1 MKTAGGSLIL
11 SAYDL
16 VGHLN
21 CHYLTQ
27 MDIAVAKGTL
37 PKPQHWD
44 PLLDILRERGLR
56 HEQAYLD
63 HLAAKGF
70 DCVSVDGVDIT
81 DNAVAATLEAMQT
94 GVTII
99 VQGALRSGRWE
110 GRADALMKVEKP
122 SSLGNWSYEIVDT
135 KLARETKGGTVLQL
149 SLYADLL
156 TEMQGVA
163 PDYVYVVAPWS
174 DFERQEF
181 RVADYA
187 AFYRKAKRAA
197 EVATEGADTPV
208 IYPDPKAHCDICR
221 WADQCDA
228 RRREDDHLCLVANIS
243 KSQIN
248 ELHARGIQTTKALSE
263 LPSQLPWKPDR
274 GSPASYEKAAA
285 QARIQ
290 VEARE
295 AGALRHER
303 LDVVPGTG
311 LTRLP
316 EPSEGDIFFDIE
328 GDPFIG
334 EAGLEYLF
342 GYRYRNEDGES
353 VYLQDW
359 AFDRASEKE
368 IFERFMDFVTARREA
383 FPDLHI
389 YHYAH
394 YEPDALKRLM
404 GRYATRQTEV
414 DNLLRGG
421 VLVDLLNV
429 VRNAIRASVES
440 YSIKKLEPF
449 YGFERATNLKDA
461 NIALT
466 ALSAGLELDDAASIT
481 DEIKAV
487 VASYNDDDCCSTEAL
502 RDWLEDIRA
511 QAIADGISIGR
522 PEPGQ
527 EDASEDISE
536 HEARINALIEVLT
549 HDVPIDP
556 EDRTGEQH
564 ARWILAHT
572 LDWHRREEKAV
583 WWEYFRLRDL
593 KPDELMDEKAG
604 LGNIAHLGTIDK
616 TVRGIPTDR
625 YSFPQQDTDIREA
638 DDLHDTDG
646 NSIGKVETISQDERT
661 IDIKKTGKSA
671 DIHPAGL
678 FSHTYIR
685 TKEQVG
691 ALLRLGD
698 YVAANGIEGEGPL
711 QAARDLLLRYP
722 PRLNGESLHSGGET
736 TLENALRVSPHLNGG
751 GLPIQGPPGTGKS
764 FTGAHM
770 IYDLIAAGKTVGI
783 TANSHK
789 VIRNLIDKAIE
800 VSVEASNPIRA
811 GQKLSSKELGTDHVE
826 VFTDNGKSIA
836 AVQTGAIKLLGG
848 TSFFWAREDVANL
861 VDVIFVDEAAQM
873 SLANVLAVS
882 QAAPQ
887 IVLLGDPQQLDQ
899 PTRGSH
905 PDGTGVSALDHILGG
920 KQTIESNQG
929 LFLEQTWRLHPDI
942 TVFNSELFYESKL
955 TSEKNCERQSTAS
968 DGPFTGTGLRYVP
981 VEHSGNQSSSTEE
994 AEAVKAI
1001 VDHLLGSNMHW
1012 TNRQG
1017 ETKPIELSDI
1027 ITIAPYNAQV
1037 FEIQQ
1042 RLPGSHVGTVDK
1054 FQGQEAAIAIY
1065 STATSSHA
1073 DAPRGMEFLY
1083 SANRL
1088 NVAISRAK
1096 CMAILV
1102 ASPQIFEAEC
1112 RTPRQMR
1119 LANAFCRYLEL
1130 AETVSDVFR

>member
-1 MKTAGGSLIL
+1 MKTIGYDIIL
-11 SAYDL
+11 SSNDL

-21 CHYLTQ
+21 CQLLTQ
-27 MDIAVAKGTL
+27 MDIGVAKGTIA
-37 PKPQHWD
+37 KPEHWD

-56 HEQAYLD
+56 HEQGYLD
-63 HLAAKGF
+63 HLAAHGYAG
-70 DCVSVDGVDIT
+70 VRIDGVDIT
-81 DNAVAATLEAMQT
+81 DGAVGSTLEAMRS
-94 GVTII
+94 GADII
-99 VQGALRSGRWE
+99 IQAALRSGRWE
-110 GRADALMKVEKP
+110 GRADVLMKVDRP
-122 SSLGNWSYEIVDT
+122 SNMGDWSYEIVDT

-156 TEMQGVA
+156 ADMQGVS
-163 PDYVYVVAPWS
+163 PDNVYVVAPWS
-174 DFERQEF
+174 DYERQVF

-187 AFYRKAKRAA
+187 AFYRKAKQAA
-197 EVATEGADTPV
+197 EAATSDTDAPE
-208 IYPDPKAHCDICR
+208 IYPDPKTHCDICR
-221 WADQCDA
+221 WANQCDA

-243 KSQIN
+243 KTQIN
-248 ELHARGIQTTKALSE
+248 ELQSHGIQTAKALSK
-263 LPSQLPWKPDR
+263 LLSPLPWKPDR
-274 GSPASYEKAAA
+274 GSPASYERAAA

-295 AGALRHER
+295 AGDLRYER
-303 LDVVPGTG
+303 LEIVPGTG

-328 GDPFIG
+328 DDPFIG

-342 GYRYRNEDGES
+342 GYRYRDES
-353 VYLQDW
+353 GDSIYLQDW
-359 AFDRASEKE
+359 AFDRASEKA
-368 IFERFMDFVTARREA
+368 IFERFMDFVTTRRTTY
-383 FPDLHI
+383 PDLHI
-389 YHYAH
+389 YHYGH
-394 YEPDALKRLM
+394 YEQDALKRLM

-421 VLVDLLNV
+421 VLVDLLGV
-429 VRNAIRASVES
+429 VRNGIRASVES

-449 YGFERATNLKDA
+449 YEFERRTNLRDA

-466 ALSAGLELDDAASIT
+466 ALSAGLELNDAASIT
-481 DEIKAV
+481 EEIKAT
-487 VASYNDDDCCSTEAL
+487 VASYNDDDCLSTEAL
-502 RDWLEDIRA
+502 RDWLEKIRSK
-511 QAIADGISIGR
+511 AIADGVSIAR

-527 EDASEDISE
+527 EEASDDISE

-556 EDRTGEQH
+556 EERSTEQH

-583 WWEYFRLRDL
+583 WWEYFRLREL

-604 LGNIAHLGTIDK
+604 LGDLSYVETIDK
-616 TVRGIPTDR
+616 SAKGIPTDR
-625 YSFPQQDTDIREA
+625 YSFPQQDTDIREG
-638 DDLHDTDG
+638 DDLHDNNG
-646 NSIGKVETISQDERT
+646 NKFGKVEAISQDDRT

-671 DIHPAGL
+671 DLHPTGL
-678 FSHTYIR
+678 FSHTFIP

-691 ALLRLGD
+691 ALLRIGD
-698 YVAANGIEGEGPL
+698 YVAENGIEGVGPL
-711 QAARDLLLRYP
+711 QAARDLLLRHP
-722 PRLNGESLHSGGET
+722 PRLNGEALHNGAEN
-736 TLENALRVSPHLNGG
+736 TLDNARRITPHMSSG

-789 VIRNLIDKAIE
+789 VIRNLLDKAVE
-800 VSVEASNPIRA
+800 VSVESGNPISA
-811 GQKLSSKELGTDHVE
+811 GQKLSSKEPNTDHVE
-826 VFTDNGKSIA
+826 IFTDNGKSIA
-836 AVQTGAIKLLGG
+836 AVQAGAIKLLGG

-861 VDVIFVDEAAQM
+861 VDVLFIDEAAQM

-899 PTRGSH
+899 PTQGSH

-920 KQTIESNQG
+920 KQTIDTEQG

-942 TVFNSELFYESKL
+942 TVFNSELFYGNKL
-955 TSEKNCERQSTAS
+955 TSQEDCVLQNTTS
-968 DGPFTGTGLRYVP
+968 DGPFAGTGLRYAP
-981 VEHSGNQSSSTEE
+981 VAHTGNQSSSIEE
-994 AEAVKAI
+994 AEVVKVI
-1001 VDHLLGSNMHW
+1001 VDQLLGSNMHW
-1012 TNRQG
+1012 TNRMG
-1017 ETKPIELSDI
+1017 ETAPLTIDDI
-1027 ITIAPYNAQV
+1027 IIIAPYNAQV

-1042 RLPGSHVGTVDK
+1042 RVLGAHVGTVDK
-1054 FQGQEAAIAIY
+1054 FQGQEAAVAIY
-1065 STATSSHA
+1065 SMATSSYA

-1112 RTPRQMR
+1112 KSPRQMQ

-1130 AETVSDVFR
+1130 AETVATGI